1 MPELCYSITCTLPAV
16 DEYHWYEELRIPKG
30 VRVKGGPKIENS
42 DQVFSVEVV
51 WELCED
57 HCNLAV
63 EMVEWISE
71 IDNEEER
78 KTWGPGHV
86 TE

>member
-1 MPELCYSITCTLPAV
+1 MPELCHAITCPLPAV
-16 DEYHWYEELRIPKG
+16 DEYHWYEDVEWRG
-30 VRVKGGPKIENS
+30 GMVR
-42 DQVFSVEVV
+42 VEVV
-51 WELCED
+51 WGLCED

-78 KTWGPGHV
+78 ATWGPGHV